1 MCLKNNNVT
10 WTIIGIIVFIILL
23 IFVLTLLVSCGNKM
37 LIDTRYTY
45 NMAYITIGDETI
57 KVEIDSWR
65 DYSDGDQIQV
75 VAKDGKVYL
84 SNSTNIGLV
93 KE

>member
-10 WTIIGIIVFIILL
+10 STIIGIILFIILL
-23 IFVLTLLVSCGNKM
+23 IFVLTFLVSFGNKM

-45 NMAYITIGDETI
+45 NMAYITICDETI

-84 SNSTNIGLV
+84 SNSTNIVLV

>member
-1 MCLKNNNVT
+1 MCLKNNNII
-10 WTIIGIIVFIILL
+10 WTIIGIIVFIVLL
-23 IFVLTLLVSCGNKM
+23 IFILSPLTLCGNKM

-45 NMAYITIGDETI
+45 NVAYITIGDETI

-65 DYSDGDQIQV
+65 DYRDGDQIQV
-75 VAKDGKVYL
+75 VAKDGKVDL
-84 SNSTNIGLV
+84 SNSTNIALV